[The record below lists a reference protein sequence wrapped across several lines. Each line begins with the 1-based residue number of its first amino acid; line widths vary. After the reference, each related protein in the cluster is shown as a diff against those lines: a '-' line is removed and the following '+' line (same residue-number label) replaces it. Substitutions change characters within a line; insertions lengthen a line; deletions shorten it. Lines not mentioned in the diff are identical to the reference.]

1 MHKVTESAGGIVL
14 NPLNEVAVVSQ
25 RGDSWSLP
33 KGHLDPGEDARQA
46 AEREIAE
53 ETGITQLAFIRELG
67 SYERYKIGKGGEGE
81 DTNELK
87 RIHMFLYKT
96 LQQALQPTDADNP
109 EAKWVPIEEV
119 SKLLTHPKD
128 KEFFE
133 GIKSALK

>member
-1 MHKVTESAGGIVL
+1 MQKATQSAGGIIL
-14 NPLNEVAVVSQ
+14 NPLNEVVVVSQ

-33 KGHLDPGEDARQA
+33 KGHIDSGEQPQQA

-67 SYERYKIGKGGEGE
+67 SYERYRIGKDGEGE

-87 RIHMFLYKT
+87 RIHIFLYKT
-96 LQQALQPTDADNP
+96 LQQTLAPIDTDNP
-109 EAKWVPIEEV
+109 EAKWVPIAEV
-119 SKLLTHPKD
+119 AGLLTHPKD

-133 GIKSALK
+133 SVKGGLK